1 MILVDTSVWIDHLRA
16 GNRKLQSLLEDAE
29 ILAHPFVVG
38 ELACGTLRNREEV
51 LTLLQTLPEAQAA
64 EHEEVLGVVERER
77 LYGRGLGWID
87 VHLLASARL
96 SGATLW
102 THDRRLAKI
111 ASALNLAFEA

>member
-1 MILVDTSVWIDHLRA
+1 MRGRSDVEEFRAIQSILPLR
-16 GNRKLQSLLEDAE
+16 
-29 ILAHPFVVG
+29 
-38 ELACGTLRNREEV
+38 T
-51 LTLLQTLPEAQAA
+51 
-64 EHEEVLGVVERER
+64 LGVVERER

-102 THDRRLAKI
+102 THDGRLAKI